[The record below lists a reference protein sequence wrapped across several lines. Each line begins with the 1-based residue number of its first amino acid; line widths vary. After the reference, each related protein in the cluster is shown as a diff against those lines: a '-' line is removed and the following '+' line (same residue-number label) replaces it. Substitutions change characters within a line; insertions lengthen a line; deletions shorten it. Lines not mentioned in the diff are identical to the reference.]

1 MIKIIPAIDII
12 DGKCVRLTKGDY
24 SQKKIYNENPVE
36 VAKEFEDA
44 GIKFLHLVDLDG
56 AKAKKIVNWNIL
68 ESISN
73 STNLIIDFGGGLRS
87 DDDLITAFNS
97 GANKITAGSIAATD
111 KDLVISWLKKY
122 GAEKIILGADCLDG
136 IISINA
142 WEEKTEMLLISYIKN
157 FTELGFT
164 ETIVTDISRDGVLS
178 GPAFDLY
185 RSITK
190 EVPNINIIASGGMSE
205 ISDVE
210 RLNEMNIYGV
220 IIGKA
225 IYEGT
230 IKLAEFKRYLC

>member
-97 GANKITAGSIAATD
+97 GASKITAGSIAATD

-142 WEEKTEMLLISYIKN
+142 WEEKTEMPLISYIKN